1 MGYKRQKHILE
12 TDTES
17 MFIYSS
23 LLKNEKYW
31 RNNGQYYIAKEYEL
45 RAKLLLNGNKEGALS
60 PVKTEGKYCP
70 TKKINFEERFF

>member
-23 LLKNEKYW
+23 LLKNETIGEIMDNIILQK
-31 RNNGQYYIAKEYEL
+31 NMN
-45 RAKLLLNGNKEGALS
+45 
-60 PVKTEGKYCP
+60 
-70 TKKINFEERFF
+70 